1 MKNKTVKIIGQ
12 VQAIDRMVDEDVPCE
27 DVLAQITLPAEQ
39 KKRIS
44 ELRWAVLE
52 VILRW
57 MQQIL
62 RWWMMK

>member
-1 MKNKTVKIIGQ
+1 
-12 VQAIDRMVDEDVPCE
+12 MVDEDVPCE

-39 KKRIS
+39 KKADT

-57 MQQIL
+57 MQQICAGG
-62 RWWMMK
+62 

>member
-1 MKNKTVKIIGQ
+1 
-12 VQAIDRMVDEDVPCE
+12 MVDEDVPCE

-52 VILRW
+52 AVSYTHLDVYKR
-57 MQQIL
+57 QVQ
-62 RWWMMK
+62 RNNDPE

>member
-1 MKNKTVKIIGQ
+1 
-12 VQAIDRMVDEDVPCE
+12 MVDEDVPCE

-39 KKRIS
+39 KKADI
-44 ELRWAVLE
+44 VLE